1 MSMTTETPLEVR
13 YQDVP
18 KEDWIQEFIGDRLHR
33 LKRYAKEIVH
43 CRVALEQPHKRHEG
57 ENPYRVR
64 IELSLPQKKH
74 LAATAESQEVP
85 QAWDKELR
93 RVIKE
98 AFQAM
103 EKQLS

>member
-1 MSMTTETPLEVR
+1 MSTTAETPLEVR

-18 KEDWIQEFIGDRLHR
+18 KEDWIEEFIRERLER
-33 LKRYAKEIVH
+33 LKRYAREIMH
-43 CRVALEQPHKRHEG
+43 CRVAIEQPHKRHEG
-57 ENPYRVR
+57 ENPFHVRV
-64 IELSLPQKKH
+64 ELSLPQKKH
-74 LAATAESQEVP
+74 LAATAESEEVP